1 MCEMVH
7 SEKVYSKEGEK
18 LLLFLFVLSLISLV
32 LSFMMNTRIK
42 KQALETSFDII
53 AFIQGGTL
61 GALVIILLIL
71 LIKGRTL
78 G

>member
-1 MCEMVH
+1 MLV
-7 SEKVYSKEGEK
+7 
-18 LLLFLFVLSLISLV
+18 LLFVLSVISLL
-32 LSFMMNTRIK
+32 LSFVMNARLRK
-42 KQALETSFDII
+42 LALGAPFSII

-61 GALVIILLIL
+61 GAMVGLLLVL

>member
-1 MCEMVH
+1 MVH
-7 SEKVYSKEGEK
+7 SEKVYSKEEEK

-42 KQALETSFDII
+42 KQALETSFGII

>member
-1 MCEMVH
+1 MVH
-7 SEKVYSKEGEK
+7 SEKVYSKEEEK

-42 KQALETSFDII
+42 KQALETSFGII
-53 AFIQGGTL
+53 AFIQGGTF

>member
-1 MCEMVH
+1 
-7 SEKVYSKEGEK
+7 
-18 LLLFLFVLSLISLV
+18 
-32 LSFMMNTRIK
+32 MNTRIK
-42 KQALETSFDII
+42 KQALETSFGII